1 VNELPI
7 ESDQTTV
14 TEEMN
19 EPSVT
24 INDNNNEIVENT
36 TVCIYDGIVLI
47 T

>member
-1 VNELPI
+1 VNEIPI

-14 TEEMN
+14 TQEMN

-36 TVCIYDGIVLI
+36 NVCIYDGIVLI

>member
-1 VNELPI
+1 VNEPPI

-24 INDNNNEIVENT
+24 INNNNNEIVENT
-36 TVCIYDGIVLI
+36 TVCIYDGTVLI